1 MSRTATQE
9 SAHLSSPEVTLR
21 TYLILVGIGAFV
33 TTFTQQRVLGNYP
46 TLFLL
51 KDHLHFSKEQ
61 VSEFF
66 LWATFAWNLKPL
78 AGVLTDAFPVF
89 GYRRRLYMLFGAVV
103 AGLSWLALTAS
114 TNDYS
119 LFLTFSILLNIGM
132 VFTSTSVGGLQVE
145 AGHTYSI
152 PGRITA
158 LRQIVASISYIAGPL
173 LGGWLAAKA
182 FGWTSGFSA
191 AVLLGLAVY
200 VFTSYQ
206 EHKVAPP
213 QPVSDELLAR
223 PVYQPP
229 VTIMVGI
236 LAIGAAATWCV
247 MNAGFANIG
256 YSLYA
261 LLVMVFLVLA
271 LAMTKVRNPVLHKAQ
286 GQLSQILQSRT
297 LWLAAFML
305 FLAYTVPGLATAL
318 TYRQSDELKFSE
330 SFIGQLSSI
339 EGGASLVFAFIYA
352 AICSKFNLRTLLMGA
367 ILGNAAAT
375 LLFLYY
381 SQDTAILVHG
391 LTGAMTSM
399 SELALMDLAVRST
412 PRGCEA
418 LGFSLMMSIRNF
430 GISLSDVLGSK
441 LMDQFHFSFDRLVWV
456 NAGITVLILLFIPLL
471 PKIVMLKK
479 EGEQI
484 HE

>member
-1 MSRTATQE
+1 
-9 SAHLSSPEVTLR
+9 
-21 TYLILVGIGAFV
+21 
-33 TTFTQQRVLGNYP
+33 
-46 TLFLL
+46 
-51 KDHLHFSKEQ
+51 
-61 VSEFF
+61 
-66 LWATFAWNLKPL
+66 
-78 AGVLTDAFPVF
+78 
-89 GYRRRLYMLFGAVV
+89 
-103 AGLSWLALTAS
+103 
-114 TNDYS
+114 
-119 LFLTFSILLNIGM
+119 M

-261 LLVMVFLVLA
+261 LLVMVFLVARECLFHNGGRFFVFRA
-271 LAMTKVRNPVLHKAQ
+271 LSEFP
-286 GQLSQILQSRT
+286 QSKS
-297 LWLAAFML
+297 A
-305 FLAYTVPGLATAL
+305 
-318 TYRQSDELKFSE
+318 
-330 SFIGQLSSI
+330 
-339 EGGASLVFAFIYA
+339 
-352 AICSKFNLRTLLMGA
+352 
-367 ILGNAAAT
+367 
-375 LLFLYY
+375 
-381 SQDTAILVHG
+381 
-391 LTGAMTSM
+391 
-399 SELALMDLAVRST
+399 
-412 PRGCEA
+412 
-418 LGFSLMMSIRNF
+418 
-430 GISLSDVLGSK
+430 
-441 LMDQFHFSFDRLVWV
+441 
-456 NAGITVLILLFIPLL
+456 
-471 PKIVMLKK
+471 
-479 EGEQI
+479 
-484 HE
+484 